1 MVLLIIVD
9 LVLADS
15 NSRFAPL
22 LNFLLRIA
30 TSFNNLQ
37 PLILAQLFLI
47 LNFDSLTLSETI
59 LVQRFYRGFFGTLLN
74 PLGHLEI
81 LNETVVEVRRE
92 LLVRQL

>member
-1 MVLLIIVD
+1 
-9 LVLADS
+9 
-15 NSRFAPL
+15 
-22 LNFLLRIA
+22 
-30 TSFNNLQ
+30 
-37 PLILAQLFLI
+37 LFLI

-59 LVQRFYRGFFGTLLN
+59 LVQRFYRGFLRTLLN